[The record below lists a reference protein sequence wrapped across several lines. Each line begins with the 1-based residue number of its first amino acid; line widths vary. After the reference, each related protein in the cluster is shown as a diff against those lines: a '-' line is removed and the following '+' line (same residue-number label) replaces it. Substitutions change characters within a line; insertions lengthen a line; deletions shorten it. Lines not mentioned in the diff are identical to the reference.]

1 MYLSGLRCICG
12 RVRSVCLCALG
23 SWSSKRWGGGRSSNS
38 ISTICSSSQSW
49 KLKRRVEHSRLADS
63 DVGGKWLKWQSLNLS
78 GLNMPWIGLLNF
90 QQRFMILGL
99 GVVAAVLIGTDSQV
113 KVVFSFEKEAKF
125 TDVKALVFLVVAN
138 GLAAGYSLIQELRCV
153 VSLVRGS
160 VLFNKPLAWA
170 IFYADQNDPNK
181 TPALSR
187 HKRGCNY
194 KKSFYQKKYCKCF
207 QAGVG
212 CFINC
217 RCDTCKNTFGRKDGV
232 ETQPEVEIEACG
244 KEFIENAS
252 RKIEIQNSHGMSRL
266 EMLFFAGVAN
276 LWRRLCILDA
286 QWIYGHYSKRNMLC
300 SGLVKG
306 KASLEKVGKRLRRS
320 LKFEFDEF
328 DDADLFKD
336 ESASGHGVK

>member
-1 MYLSGLRCICG
+1 
-12 RVRSVCLCALG
+12 
-23 SWSSKRWGGGRSSNS
+23 
-38 ISTICSSSQSW
+38 
-49 KLKRRVEHSRLADS
+49 
-63 DVGGKWLKWQSLNLS
+63 
-78 GLNMPWIGLLNF
+78 
-90 QQRFMILGL
+90 MILGL
-99 GVVAAVLIGTDSQV
+99 GVFAAVLIGTDSQV

-170 IFYADQNDPNK
+170 IFYADQ
-181 TPALSR
+181 
-187 HKRGCNY
+187 
-194 KKSFYQKKYCKCF
+194 
-207 QAGVG
+207 AGVG

-217 RCDTCKNTFGRKDGV
+217 RCDTCKNTFGRKD
-232 ETQPEVEIEACG
+232 
-244 KEFIENAS
+244 
-252 RKIEIQNSHGMSRL
+252 
-266 EMLFFAGVAN
+266 AGVAN

-286 QWIYGHYSKRNMLC
+286 QWIYGHYSKSSSHDKKRIVDKSVSIKGSKSVLLIHRSDSGGHEDLGLDIGRNMLC